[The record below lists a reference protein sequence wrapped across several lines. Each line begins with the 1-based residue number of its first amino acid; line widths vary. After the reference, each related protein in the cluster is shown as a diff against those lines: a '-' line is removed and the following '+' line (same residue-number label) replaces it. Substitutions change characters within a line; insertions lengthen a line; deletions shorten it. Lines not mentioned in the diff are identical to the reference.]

1 MNMATKET
9 IIRSATL
16 TRSKRLWFALVLG
29 ALSAFAPLSIDMY
42 LPSLPTLSSD
52 LHTTTSLA
60 QLSLTACLLG
70 LALGQL
76 VVGPLSDKFGRRKP
90 LLISL
95 TIYAISSL
103 LCAFGSSIYLLIGL
117 RFVEGAT
124 GAAGIVIS
132 RAMVRDMYEGPEMT
146 KFFSLLMLVNGL
158 APILAPVTGGVLLKY
173 VSWHGV
179 FIVLALIGVIMF
191 LAVLFGLPES
201 LPQSK
206 RSSGGLTGTLHTFG
220 RLLKDRNFMGYAL
233 TQGLISAAMFGYI
246 SGSPFV
252 LQDIFGVSPQMF
264 SVIFATNGIGI
275 IIASQVAGR
284 LAGKVSE
291 TKLLVAGLLIAA
303 VGGVS
308 LFITLLAD
316 AGLIAVLIPLFM
328 IVSSVGIVG
337 TASFALAMQS
347 QGGSAGSASALLGL
361 FPYIF
366 GATAAPLVGL
376 GGNLASLP
384 MGIVIA
390 ACEVGALLCYF
401 VLVKRK

>member
-1 MNMATKET
+1 MNTATKET
-9 IIRSATL
+9 VIRSAPL
-16 TRSKRLWFALVLG
+16 PRSKRLWFALILG

-52 LHTTTSLA
+52 LGTTTSLA

-76 VVGPLSDKFGRRKP
+76 IVGPLSDKFGRRKP

-95 TIYAISSL
+95 VIYAVASL

-117 RFVEGAT
+117 RFIEGAT

-132 RAMVRDMYEGPEMT
+132 RAMVRDMYEGSEMT

-158 APILAPVTGGVLLKY
+158 APILAPIVGGMLLKY

-179 FIVLALIGVIMF
+179 FVVLALIGVVMF

-201 LPQSK
+201 LPTNK
-206 RSSGGLTGTLHTFG
+206 RSSGGLTGTLRTFG
-220 RLLKDRNFMGYAL
+220 RLLKDRSFIGYAL
-233 TQGLISAAMFGYI
+233 TQGFITAAMFGYI

-264 SVIFATNGIGI
+264 SVIFAINGIGI

-291 TKLLVAGLLIAA
+291 TKLLVSGLLIAA
-303 VGGVS
+303 TGGIS
-308 LFITLLAD
+308 LFFTLLLD
-316 AGLIAVLIPLFM
+316 AGIIAVLIPLFL
-328 IVSSVGIVG
+328 IVASVGIVG
-337 TASFALAMQS
+337 TASFALAMQN
-347 QGGSAGSASALLGL
+347 QGHSAGSASALLGL
-361 FPYIF
+361 FPYVF
-366 GATAAPLVGL
+366 GAIAAPLVGL
-376 GGNLASLP
+376 GGNMASMP

-390 ACEVGALLCYF
+390 ACEVGALLIYF
-401 VLVKRK
+401 FMVRRK